1 MQLIKHHPY
10 LTSFLLWIGILGPA
24 QALPPLQ
31 LYVEITPEHGVLR
44 PPPGTYAGPVVIT
57 KPITIEGDGEVIVDG
72 EGAGTV
78 LSVKANGTVI
88 RGLQVVNSGDS
99 YDQVDAGILVEADH
113 ALVENNKLK
122 NVLFGIH
129 LSGANDNIIRGN
141 YVTSNNHTEVSMRGE
156 GLRLWNSY
164 DNLIEFNYFEAV
176 RDNFITNSSNNR
188 LQYNRISNSR
198 IGLQL
203 VFSHENEIIANVI
216 HQNRTGILLYNSND
230 LLIKKNRISH
240 LRGFAGAALA
250 FKDSNGVI
258 VRENQILHC
267 AEGVTANAP
276 LEPENILSLLDNRFA
291 YNDVALYFYGE
302 KGGHI
307 VEGNRFEQNMVDV
320 RVSAPATAL
329 ANVWKNN
336 HWDLYQGFDS
346 DKDGIGDIPHE
357 QYIYSDRIWMDR
369 PMTRF
374 FRGSP
379 LMEVI
384 DFVERLTSFSEP
396 RLVFRDPE
404 PKFH

>member
-1 MQLIKHHPY
+1 MQLFKHYPY
-10 LTSFLLWIGILGPA
+10 LTSFLLWVSILNPA

-31 LYVEITPEHGVLR
+31 LYVEITPENGVLQ

-57 KPITIEGDGEVIVDG
+57 KPITIEGNGKVIVDG
-72 EGAGTV
+72 EGEGTV
-78 LSVKANGTVI
+78 LAVKANGSVI

-113 ALVENNKLK
+113 AIVENNKLD

-141 YVTSNNHTEVSMRGE
+141 YITSKKNDISLRGE

-164 DNLIEFNYFEAV
+164 DNLIEFNNVEAV

-188 LQYNRISNSR
+188 LHYNRISNSR

-230 LLIKKNRISH
+230 LTISKNRISH
-240 LRGFAGAALA
+240 LRSFAGAALA
-250 FKDSNGVI
+250 FKDSTGVM
-258 VRENQILHC
+258 VSDNQILHC

-276 LEPENILSLLDNRFA
+276 LQPENFLTLYNNRFA

-302 KGGHI
+302 KGGHVI
-307 VEGNRFEQNMVDV
+307 QDNRFEQNLLDV
-320 RVSAPATAL
+320 RVSSPTTAL

-336 HWDLYQGFDS
+336 YWDLYEGFDT
-346 DKDGIGDIPHE
+346 DLDGVGDTPYE
-357 QYIYSDRIWMDR
+357 QYIYSDRIWIDR
-369 PMTRF
+369 PTTQF
-374 FRGSP
+374 LRGSP
-379 LMEVI
+379 MMEVI
-384 DFVERLTSFSEP
+384 DFIERLTSFSEP